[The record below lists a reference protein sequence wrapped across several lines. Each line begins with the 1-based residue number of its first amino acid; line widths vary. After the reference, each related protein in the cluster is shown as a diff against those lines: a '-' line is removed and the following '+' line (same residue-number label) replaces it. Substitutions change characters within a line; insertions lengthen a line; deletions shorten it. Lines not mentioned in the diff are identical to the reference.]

1 MLFRSTRL
9 RRNVALKI
17 LPANVSADEARRR
30 FTQEAR
36 AASAL
41 NHPDIIGIYDIGS
54 DKGHDFIVM
63 EFVEGEQLRRPLPR
77 KKDGIKRALDVSPV
91 ASQTSGNGRR
101 ASLIWKVLSLLLVA
115 GAITAAWRIGR
126 NAAVVPRQNVSLA
139 AMTLMPFVVDP
150 DYDGEPTFS
159 PDGQTIAYVTNR
171 TGNFEIFRKQISGG
185 AEINLSQ
192 NGADDVQPAF
202 SPDGSLFSR
211 DGHELFNSRARTTG
225 DIWLIKTGQSHQ

>member
-1 MLFRSTRL
+1 MRPAHGTNHKVTAIMIKESLSHYRILRQLGSGGMGAVYLAEDTRL

-41 NHPDIIGIYDIGS
+41 NHPNIIGIYDIGS

-77 KKDGIKRALDVSPV
+77 KKDEIKRALDVSPV

-101 ASLIWKVLSLLLVA
+101 ASLIWKVLGVMLGA
-115 GAITAAWRIGR
+115 GGIT
-126 NAAVVPRQNVSLA
+126 
-139 AMTLMPFVVDP
+139 
-150 DYDGEPTFS
+150 DGW
-159 PDGQTIAYVTNR
+159 GM
-171 TGNFEIFRKQISGG
+171 G
-185 AEINLSQ
+185 Q
-192 NGADDVQPAF
+192 NG
-202 SPDGSLFSR
+202 
-211 DGHELFNSRARTTG
+211 
-225 DIWLIKTGQSHQ
+225 